1 MHITHTSLSHAG
13 EPGALTE
20 VPLARPPLV
29 GFGTRMWWQ
38 QSEAVGRRR
47 DRNGGPARLGKAKAV
62 RTLARQAGRPVQHA
76 GSGVEARSAQG
87 QGSGA
92 EEDRTRL
99 LQAPRAEHANSRT
112 AVCRG
117 SMYVVRWVRCETG
130 LFVRGT
136 CAIWQWRRDKAGLPV
151 CHSEVSASRLAG
163 ARVAGAG
170 VGRPEARGL
179 RRAPSIGHSRLRA
192 WRERRARS
200 AKGMRARCGGHWPSS
215 RAVALSR
222 MSGVIRRR
230 AAFRA
235 AVVFVGR
242 IVDVF
247 RRREL
252 PSRGSFGFPERVCT
266 SVRGSELAWVSG
278 PLRVAPLG
286 GLKS

>member
-1 MHITHTSLSHAG
+1 
-13 EPGALTE
+13 
-20 VPLARPPLV
+20 
-29 GFGTRMWWQ
+29 MWWQ

-62 RTLARQAGRPVQHA
+62 RTLARQAGRPVQQA

-163 ARVAGAG
+163 ARVADAG

-230 AAFRA
+230 RFPRCCRVRWAHRWRVQEAGVAEPREFRVPRARVHFCEGVWVRPGLWSAA
-235 AVVFVGR
+235 
-242 IVDVF
+242 
-247 RRREL
+247 
-252 PSRGSFGFPERVCT
+252 CC
-266 SVRGSELAWVSG
+266 
-278 PLRVAPLG
+278 PLG
-286 GLKS
+286 RFEILNLES